1 MSKEFGRNRRVA
13 DLIQRELATLIQRE
27 MDSTKFGLITVSIV
41 NVSPD
46 LLNAKVF
53 VTSLGDDAGK
63 DDMVD
68 ALNER
73 AGHLRH
79 ELAKNSPLRT
89 TPKLNFVFDSS
100 IEHGTRLSA
109 LIDSVQPKPRD
120 ESD

>member
-27 MDSTKFGLITVSIV
+27 MNSRRFGLITVSIV

-53 VTSLGDDAGK
+53 VTSLGEDADKG
-63 DDMVD
+63 DMVD
-68 ALNER
+68 ALNAR
-73 AGHLRH
+73 AAHFRH

-89 TPKLNFVFDSS
+89 TPKLNFVFDAS

-109 LIDSVQPKPRD
+109 LIESV
-120 ESD
+120 